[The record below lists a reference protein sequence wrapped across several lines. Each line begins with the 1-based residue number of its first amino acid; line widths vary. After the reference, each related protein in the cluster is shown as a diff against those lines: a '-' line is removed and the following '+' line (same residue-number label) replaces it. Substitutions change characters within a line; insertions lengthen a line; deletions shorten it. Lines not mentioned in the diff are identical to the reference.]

1 MSPHSFEPTDEL
13 LSVPADPHVFFAG
26 SGHVRT
32 LRHLE
37 QAMAQDD
44 RLVVLTGDEGV
55 GKTTVVQRLLS
66 GFDRGAIW
74 CVSLSAT
81 QLDTGALPGSLARA
95 FGAPTGDGSPAALH
109 AGLRRHLASHANGR
123 TIIALI
129 DDAHALPPEAIGEL
143 GEQTSEGPLR
153 VLLVGR
159 PPLRMILAQQLPLQP
174 ASLSCHLEPLQES
187 ETPAYIA
194 HTLQRS
200 GWNGTPEFSDE
211 AQALIH
217 RFSRGVPLRID
228 RLCNRLLR
236 AARQRDEP
244 TIAADAVRRIARPRL
259 DDSAI
264 PMLTSALDE
273 LPSGWAASTD
283 LPPDSELP
291 RWARTE
297 EAAAAADGADAG
309 VAVRRQRRI
318 GLALTAAVLAAA
330 LAVWAYRSLAPQR
343 ADASMTTA
351 LPSAERAASM
361 PAAPTAPTAM
371 PAPQPQPQAQP
382 PTPMP
387 ATEPAQPRAAPVA
400 PVVPPRAAA
409 APPRA
414 AVIAPPQNRA
424 GAPVAKPPPVPG
436 PCTATVAALGLCTL
450 TENPP

>member
-1 MSPHSFEPTDEL
+1 MTPHSLGPNDEPL
-13 LSVPADPHVFFAG
+13 AAPADADVFFDG
-26 SGHVRT
+26 SGHVRI

-37 QAMAQDD
+37 QAIAQDD

-66 GFDRGAIW
+66 GFDRSAIW

-81 QLDTGALPGSLARA
+81 QLDTGELPGSLARA

-123 TIIALI
+123 TIIAVI

-143 GEQTSEGPLR
+143 GELTSEGPLR

-174 ASLSCHLEPLQES
+174 ASLSCHLEPLQET
-187 ETPAYIA
+187 ETPAYIG
-194 HTLQRS
+194 HRLRCI
-200 GWNGTPEFSDE
+200 GWSGTPEFTAE

-228 RLCNRLLR
+228 RLCDRLLR
-236 AARQRDEP
+236 AARQRDEQ
-244 TIAADAVRRIARPRL
+244 TISADAVRRIARPRL

-291 RWARTE
+291 RWARAE
-297 EAAAAADGADAG
+297 EAAAAAAHSDAG
-309 VAVRRQRRI
+309 VAVRRRRV
-318 GLALTAAVLAAA
+318 GLALTAAVLASA

-351 LPSAERAASM
+351 LPPAERAASI
-361 PAAPTAPTAM
+361 PAAPTAQTAM
-371 PAPQPQPQAQP
+371 PAPQPQAKAQP
-382 PTPMP
+382 PTPAP
-387 ATEPAQPRAAPVA
+387 AIEPAPPRAAPVA
-400 PVVPPRAAA
+400 PPRPAA

-414 AVIAPPQNRA
+414 AVTAPPQNRA

-436 PCTATVAALGLCTL
+436 PCTATVAALGLCTP

>member
-1 MSPHSFEPTDEL
+1 MTPHFLGPTDGTL
-13 LSVPADPHVFFAG
+13 WAPADADGFFAG
-26 SGHVRT
+26 SGHVRI

-44 RLVVLTGDEGV
+44 RLVVVTGDEGV
-55 GKTTVVQRLLS
+55 GKTTVVQRLIS

-74 CVSLSAT
+74 FVSLSAA
-81 QLDTGALPGSLARA
+81 QLDTGELPGSLLRA
-95 FGAPTGDGSPAALH
+95 FGAPSGDGSPAALH
-109 AGLRRHLASHANGR
+109 AVLRRHLAAHANGR
-123 TIIALI
+123 TSVAVI

-159 PPLRMILAQQLPLQP
+159 PPLRMTLQQQLALQP
-174 ASLSCHLEPLQES
+174 ASLSCHLEPLQDS
-187 ETPAYIA
+187 QTPAYIA
-194 HTLQRS
+194 HTLHRS
-200 GWNGTPEFSDE
+200 GWTGTPEFTAE

-236 AARQRDEP
+236 AARKRDER
-244 TIAADAVRRIARPRL
+244 TIAADAVRRIARPRAG
-259 DDSAI
+259 DSAI

-297 EAAAAADGADAG
+297 EAAADGADAG
-309 VAVRRQRRI
+309 VAVRRRRI
-318 GLALTAAVLAAA
+318 PLALTAAVLASAV
-330 LAVWAYRSLAPQR
+330 AVWAWRSLAPQR
-343 ADASMTTA
+343 DDASMTTA
-351 LPSAERAASM
+351 QPSAERPASM
-361 PAAPTAPTAM
+361 PV
-371 PAPQPQPQAQP
+371 PQAQS
-382 PTPMP
+382 P
-387 ATEPAQPRAAPVA
+387 APAPVIEPAPPRVAPVA
-400 PVVPPRAAA
+400 PVAPVARVASPRAAA
-409 APPRA
+409 VQPRA
-414 AVIAPPQNRA
+414 AVTAPLPNRP

>member
-1 MSPHSFEPTDEL
+1 MTPHSLGPTDGPL
-13 LSVPADPHVFFAG
+13 PAPAAADDFFAC
-26 SGHVRT
+26 SGHVRI

-55 GKTTVVQRLLS
+55 GTTTVVRRLLS
-66 GFDRGAIW
+66 GFDHGAIW

-81 QLDTGALPGSLARA
+81 QLDTGELPGSLARA

-109 AGLRRHLASHANGR
+109 AGLRQHLASHANGR
-123 TIIALI
+123 TIIAVI

-143 GEQTSEGPLR
+143 GELTSEGPLHA
-153 VLLVGR
+153 LLVGR
-159 PPLRMILAQQLPLQP
+159 PSLRMILAQQLPLQP
-174 ASLSCHLEPLQES
+174 ASLSCHLEPLQET
-187 ETPAYIA
+187 ETPAYIG
-194 HTLQRS
+194 HRLS
-200 GWNGTPEFSDE
+200 SVGWNGTPAFTAE

-228 RLCNRLLR
+228 RLCDRLLR

-283 LPPDSELP
+283 LPLDSELP
-291 RWARTE
+291 RWARDA
-297 EAAAAADGADAG
+297 EAAAAAAGADAG
-309 VAVRRQRRI
+309 VVLRRRRI
-318 GLALTAAVLAAA
+318 GLALTAAVLASA
-330 LAVWAYRSLAPQR
+330 LAVGVYRSFAPPR
-343 ADASMTTA
+343 ADPSMTTA
-351 LPSAERAASM
+351 LPSAERPASM
-361 PAAPTAPTAM
+361 PAAPPAEAAM
-371 PAPQPQPQAQP
+371 PAAQAQPQARAQAQP
-382 PTPMP
+382 PTPAP
-387 ATEPAQPRAAPVA
+387 AIEPAQPRTAPVA
-400 PVVPPRAAA
+400 PPRAAA
-409 APPRA
+409 AQPRA
-414 AVIAPPQNRA
+414 AVTAPPQNRA